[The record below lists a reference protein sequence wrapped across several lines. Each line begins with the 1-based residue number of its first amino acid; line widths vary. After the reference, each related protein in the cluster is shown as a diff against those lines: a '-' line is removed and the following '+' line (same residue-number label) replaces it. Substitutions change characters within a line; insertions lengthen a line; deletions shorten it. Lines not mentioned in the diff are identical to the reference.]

1 VSQYYPQPGPFY
13 PPEQGPEDD
22 YYEDAD
28 YEYEYDDDEFGGS
41 GNTLQRILIFGGAG
55 GCVLVLCMVC
65 CVLLGAGLWILD
77 PGAGLVATDVPGANI
92 GLSFDEP
99 AFPDESVVNEQM
111 ARLTILEVNRN
122 ASLENIPPAEGREI
136 IVVTIELVNRGQEDI
151 SFNERDFTLLNQ
163 AEEPF
168 DTIPGVIDG
177 ALGRGIL
184 PPDTGLEGRL
194 VFEVVAGEPQL
205 ILAWQ
210 AGSNVEPRYIYLE

>member
-1 VSQYYPQPGPFY
+1 MSQYYPQPGPFY

-77 PGAGLVATDVPGANI
+77 PGASLVATDVPGANI

-194 VFEVVAGEPQL
+194 VFEVVEGESEL
-205 ILAWQ
+205 ILAWE

>member
-28 YEYEYDDDEFGGS
+28 YEYEYDDDEFDGS
-41 GNTLQRILIFGGAG
+41 GNPLQRILIFGGAG
-55 GCVLVLCMVC
+55 GCLLVLCIIC
-65 CVLLGAGLWILD
+65 CLVLGGALWILD
-77 PGAGLVATDVPGANI
+77 PGAGLVATDVPGSDV

-111 ARLTILEVNRN
+111 TRLTILEVNRD
-122 ASLENIPPAEGREI
+122 ASLPNIPPVEGREI
-136 IVVTIELVNRGQEDI
+136 IVVTIELVNRGEDDI
-151 SFNERDFTLLNQ
+151 SFNERDFMLLNQ
-163 AEEPF
+163 VEEAYAA
-168 DTIPGVIDG
+168 TPGVIDG

-194 VFEVVAGEPQL
+194 VFEVVEGEFEL
-205 ILAWQ
+205 IMAWE
-210 AGSNVEPRYIYLE
+210 AGSNVEARYIYLE

>member
-1 VSQYYPQPGPFY
+1 MSQYYPQPGPFY

-28 YEYEYDDDEFGGS
+28 YEYEYDDDEFDGS
-41 GNTLQRILIFGGAG
+41 GNPLQRILIFGGAG
-55 GCVLVLCMVC
+55 GCVLVLCIVC
-65 CVLLGAGLWILD
+65 CLLLGVGLWVLD
-77 PGAGLVATDVPGANI
+77 PGADLVATDVPGSDI

-111 ARLTILEVNRN
+111 ATLTILEVNRN
-122 ASLENIPPAEGREI
+122 ASLQSIPPAEGSEI
-136 IVVTIELVNRGQEDI
+136 IVVTIELVNRGEDDI

-163 AEEPF
+163 AEQPF

-194 VFEVVAGEPQL
+194 VFEVVEGEPEL
-205 ILAWQ
+205 ILAWE
-210 AGSNVEPRYIYLE
+210 AGSDVEPRYIYLE